1 MISIRAP
8 QYRQKALIRDF
19 LDLANLNIVEEAALA
34 TNWIKD
40 RPEGLKL
47 QNLALAT
54 MTGRVLSNLPKS

>member
-1 MISIRAP
+1 MSRAKVIPTPAP
-8 QYRQKALIRDF
+8 QCRQYALNSDF
-19 LDLANLNIVEEAALA
+19 VDLAHLSVGEEAALA

-54 MTGRVLSNLPKS
+54 RTG